1 MNQKN
6 DNFIDKT
13 FTVLADIL
21 LKVLPATKEEKKA
34 FSYYRYGMSAQS
46 NGDYAEA
53 LENYYEALKLEED
66 PFDRSYILYNIG
78 LIYANNGDYSKALE
92 YYQQAL
98 DLNTRLPQALNNI
111 AVIYHYQGTKLS
123 ERKEFELAQNSFDK
137 AADYWKKAIRLA
149 PNNYIEA
156 QNWLKITGKLV
167 ESENLWLETHRKQLS
182 IKRKQLNKI
191 FFMCV

>member
-21 LKVLPATKEEKKA
+21 LKVLPVNKDEKQA

-66 PFDRSYILYNIG
+66 PYDRSYILYNIG
-78 LIYANNGDYSKALE
+78 LIYGEKENFYVVSFTQIDNYLYG
-92 YYQQAL
+92 YYN
-98 DLNTRLPQALNNI
+98 D
-111 AVIYHYQGTKLS
+111 KLS
-123 ERKEFELAQNSFDK
+123 DFM
-137 AADYWKKAIRLA
+137 
-149 PNNYIEA
+149 
-156 QNWLKITGKLV
+156 
-167 ESENLWLETHRKQLS
+167 S
-182 IKRKQLNKI
+182 IKRLKYYFLTFKLLFQH
-191 FFMCV
+191 

>member
-21 LKVLPATKEEKKA
+21 LKVLPATKDEKQA

-66 PFDRSYILYNIG
+66 PFDRSFVLYNIG
-78 LIYANNGDYSKALE
+78 LIYGNNGDYTKALE
-92 YYQQAL
+92 YYHQAL
-98 DLNTRLPQALNNI
+98 DLNSGLPQALNNI
-111 AVIYHYQGTKLS
+111 AVIYHYQGTKFS
-123 ERKEFELAQNSFDK
+123 ERKEFDLAQNSFDK

-156 QNWLKITGKLV
+156 QNWLKITGNLV
-167 ESENLWLETHRKQLS
+167 ESDM
-182 IKRKQLNKI
+182 I
-191 FFMCV
+191 